1 MQDFY
6 FIFVYLN
13 LKMDVP
19 EKSTRSPSFVKEKT
33 KQNNQKTP
41 QKNKKPTNPKNPKG
55 SIVILLKTQFT
66 KGT

>member
-1 MQDFY
+1 
-6 FIFVYLN
+6 
-13 LKMDVP
+13 MDVP